1 MINEDEEVTVI
12 DFPQMVSTSHANA
25 QYYFA
30 RDVQCIQR
38 FFTKRFRLTF
48 EGVPVLE
55 NDVERKLDLDTEIKA
70 SGCFNS
76 ASAEQMAE
84 FDRLNEDYL
93 QSRDNQAEGEEN
105 SGDEEEQA

>member
-1 MINEDEEVTVI
+1 M
-12 DFPQMVSTSHANA
+12 
-25 QYYFA
+25 
-30 RDVQCIQR
+30 
-38 FFTKRFRLTF
+38 
-48 EGVPVLE
+48 E

-93 QSRDNQAEGEEN
+93 QSRDNQAKGEEN
-105 SGDEEEQA
+105 SDDDEEHA